1 MKRILLLLIVCC
13 AFVQSFAQLSNTILF
28 TENGERFTAILNG
41 VRQND
46 KPETNVKIT
55 GLNAEFYKLKVIFES
70 PALGERNF
78 NLSVQ
83 LGMENTYVIKRNSKG
98 EFVIRFMGAVPLA
111 DAPRNTS
118 PQQAVVVY
126 HANPV
131 ATPVESTTMSQ
142 TVTTTTTSNGQ
153 PQGDPDAVNVNMGV
167 NVDGMGG
174 SININMSGMEGGTQ
188 QSGSTTVTHTQ
199 TTTTTTTTSGS
210 GMLTPPPPPP
220 PAPVPVVYL
229 PGYNG
234 PVGCPV
240 PMSSADYDD
249 LKQSV
254 ASKSFEETKFTIAKQ
269 VLQDRCMLVSQVKQM
284 MLIFTFEQ
292 TRLDFAK
299 FAYDRTYDT
308 GNYFKVNDAFTF
320 ESSVEELNEYINAK
334 R

>member
-1 MKRILLLLIVCC
+1 MKSLSLTLAMLMISFI
-13 AFVQSFAQLSNTILF
+13 SFAQLSNAILF

-70 PALGERNF
+70 TSLGEKNF
-78 NLSVQ
+78 NLSLE
-83 LGMENTYVIKRNSKG
+83 LGKENTFVIRKNNKG
-98 EFVIRFMGAVPLA
+98 EFVLRFMGSVPLA
-111 DAPRNTS
+111 EAPRSTPAQS
-118 PQQAVVVY
+118 VVVY
-126 HANPV
+126 HAHPSPAPVEEV
-131 ATPVESTTMSQ
+131 ATSH
-142 TVTTTTTSNGQ
+142 TVTTTTTT
-153 PQGDPDAVNVNMGV
+153 QGSSSANPESVNVNMGM

-174 SININMSGMEGGTQ
+174 NISINVSGMESAPQ
-188 QSGSTTVTHTQ
+188 QSSSTVITQTQ

-210 GMLTPPPPPP
+210 TVNAVPPPPSPN
-220 PAPVPVVYL
+220 VVYL

-240 PMSSADYDD
+240 PMSPQDFED
-249 LKQSV
+249 LKGSV

-284 MLIFTFEQ
+284 MLSFTFEQ

-299 FAYDRTYDT
+299 FAYDRTYDI

-320 ESSVEELNEYINAK
+320 ESSIEELNDYIGS
-334 R
+334 RR